1 MAAADAKI
9 AQCLMETT
17 AAVGSVLPADPMKS
31 KLQALKAEQD
41 AMRVKKQQL
50 RKAMKNAKRQVSRL
64 KKRARLLTDEDL
76 VAVLLMRRTRLED
89 GSTAS
94 SSSSSAGTSTCG
106 DAVGAASLL
115 PPQANPSP
123 AASRDDAGPGAAEA
137 TRAEPLAGLAPAV
150 PSVIDTDE

>member
-137 TRAEPLAGLAPAV
+137 TRAEPLAGLGPGV
-150 PSVIDTDE
+150 PSEIDTDE